1 MRWRRRRPSGDANTL
16 ASDMTIV
23 LNALAT
29 MDAKLDE
36 ILARLD
42 EEDGG

>member
-1 MRWRRRRPSGDANTL
+1 
-16 ASDMTIV
+16 MTIV